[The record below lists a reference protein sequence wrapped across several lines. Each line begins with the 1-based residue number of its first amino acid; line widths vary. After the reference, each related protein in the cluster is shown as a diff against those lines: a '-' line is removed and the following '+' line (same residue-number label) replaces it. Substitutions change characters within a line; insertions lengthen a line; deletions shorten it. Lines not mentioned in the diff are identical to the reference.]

1 MVQVVPPHY
10 RRQDNSLIT
19 RLVFSLLSL
28 ATQYLLYLS
37 LVLIGYKLN
46 PIFFLLSLLY
56 LSCLYSL
63 LLRSFPKT
71 LERCI
76 VKPLGQL
83 VSVSSMTHITYTP
96 DLSTS

>member
-1 MVQVVPPHY
+1 MVQVAPPHY

-19 RLVFSLLSL
+19 YLLSF
-28 ATQYLLYLS
+28 ATQLLLDLS

-46 PIFFLLSLLY
+46 PILFRLSLLY
-56 LSCLYSL
+56 LICLSSL
-63 LLRSFPKT
+63 LFRSFPKT

>member
-19 RLVFSLLSL
+19 CLFSSIFRYLALTRPFTRSYWPQAELDFLSIKSSYLICLSSLL
-28 ATQYLLYLS
+28 
-37 LVLIGYKLN
+37 
-46 PIFFLLSLLY
+46 F
-56 LSCLYSL
+56 
-63 LLRSFPKT
+63 RSFPKT

-83 VSVSSMTHITYTP
+83 VQVSSMTHITYTP
-96 DLSTS
+96 CLSTS